1 MKKSIILSC
10 LMCMMAI
17 GAKAQLEV
25 DSVGKVT
32 IGADYDG
39 AYPLY
44 IKVKDHKLGPCIE
57 GGRRT
62 LFIKN
67 NQPLNSHTGLY
78 VTSVPGSG
86 SVGIQVNNTVDE
98 NTSTGATIG
107 IKSIIGGTHAG
118 HYSIAGGLSYTTGNN
133 NITQKGVAVFGSSNQ
148 TISVPSQYKGIYAGF
163 FYGDVRVTGTLYAT
177 MLTPTENSTSAVAS
191 LNTER
196 GVMQS
201 NGIADGVSDRLS
213 QVSLL
218 QFHREQEVE
227 SSENKKTITKKDT
240 DLLLA
245 EEDIY
250 EEDEVETDEAVP
262 QTQLATVQY
271 GLAADQLREVYPELV
286 YEDQNGNVS
295 INYIEMIPLLV
306 QANNELR
313 ARVLA
318 LEKAQGKTE
327 QKTKGFVEATE
338 EQVPSLQGRDEE
350 GITLL
355 LSLGQNDPNPFSEQT
370 SIEVSVPE
378 SVTSATLLIFDMQ
391 GKQVKRIDISD
402 RGTSRITVM
411 GQGLPEGMYL
421 YSLVADGKVVKTRKM
436 ILSK

>member
-1 MKKSIILSC
+1 MEGGSSTALTIRNTGDGTGGGTGLRILNKISASKISRGIYLYPDNNTITGC
-10 LMCMMAI
+10 NTYGIHAVTGYSTKCNIGIFGGVNTSYLSSDPWYAI
-17 GAKAQLEV
+17 G
-25 DSVGKVT
+25 
-32 IGADYDG
+32 I
-39 AYPLY
+39 
-44 IKVKDHKLGPCIE
+44 C
-57 GGRRT
+57 
-62 LFIKN
+62 
-67 NQPLNSHTGLY
+67 
-78 VTSVPGSG
+78 GSSG
-86 SVGIQVNNTVDE
+86 
-98 NTSTGATIG
+98 TGAG
-107 IKSIIGGTHAG
+107 LLIK
-118 HYSIAGGLSYTTGNN
+118 YR
-133 NITQKGVAVFGSSNQ
+133 GS
-148 TISVPSQYKGIYAGF
+148 YAGF
-163 FYGDVRVTGTLYAT
+163 FNGDVRVTGTLYAT

-191 LNTER
+191 LNTET

-227 SSENKKTITKKDT
+227 SSENKKTITKKST
-240 DLLLA
+240 NLLLA

-250 EEDEVETDEAVP
+250 EEDEVATDEAVP

-313 ARVLA
+313 ARVQA
-318 LEKAQGKTE
+318 LEDEK
-327 QKTKGFVEATE
+327 KGAVMVKEKMTEAT
-338 EQVPSLQGRDEE
+338 PSQGAEDA
-350 GITLL
+350 TLL
-355 LSLGQNDPNPFSEQT
+355 LSLGQNEPNPFSEQT

-378 SVTSATLLIFDMQ
+378 SVTSVALLIFDMQ

>member
-44 IKVKDHKLGPCIE
+44 IKLKDHKLGPCFE
-57 GGRRT
+57 GGMRT

-67 NQPLNSHTGLY
+67 NQPRSSHTGLY
-78 VTSVPGSG
+78 VTSVPGPG

-107 IKSIIGGTHAG
+107 IKSVIGGTHAG
-118 HYSIAGGLSYTTGNN
+118 HFSIAGGLSDTGNN

-148 TISVPSQYKGIYAGF
+148 TISVPSQYNGIYAGF
-163 FYGDVRVTGTLYAT
+163 FRGDVRVTGTLYAT

-201 NGIADGVSDRLS
+201 NGVADGVSDRLS

-271 GLAADQLREVYPELV
+271 GLAADQLKEVYPELV

-313 ARVLA
+313 ARVQA
-318 LEKAQGKTE
+318 LEDEKKGAVMVKEKMTEVTYSQGAE
-327 QKTKGFVEATE
+327 DA
-338 EQVPSLQGRDEE
+338 
-350 GITLL
+350 TLL
-355 LSLGQNDPNPFSEQT
+355 LSLGQNEPNPFSEQT
-370 SIEVSVPE
+370 SIEVNVPE

-391 GKQVKRIDISD
+391 GKQVKRMDIAD
-402 RGTSRITVM
+402 RGTSRITIM